1 MRRKENSIKGKEKKG
16 ELKLPFYQSLAMSP
30 ICTQKQ
36 PKKKNSSSPFVETW
50 RQHHWYPKA
59 TK

>member
-1 MRRKENSIKGKEKKG
+1 MKRKKG
-16 ELKLPFYQSLAMSP
+16 GVKAPLLPKLGDVAHLHPKA
-30 ICTQKQ
+30 T
-36 PKKKNSSSPFVETW
+36 KKKNSSSPFVETW